1 MTTTTITRATES
13 TAAVADATG
22 ALAETP
28 VAAPSDTPVAAP
40 AAAPVSAPTD
50 TSATA
55 PAVAPVAAPA
65 AAPATAAAVDVSA
78 IPETPAE
85 LLKQWQAPRRP
96 LLHTLISATLVR
108 LWDAL
113 TGPGMTDQQRI
124 NRAIAEHNGYARNL
138 GRKF

>member
-1 MTTTTITRATES
+1 MTTTTIARAAES
-13 TAAVADATG
+13 AVADAD
-22 ALAETP
+22 AAVAPAETP
-28 VAAPSDTPVAAP
+28 VAAPADTVAA
-40 AAAPVSAPTD
+40 AQTVVAPVSAPA
-50 TSATA
+50 AT
-55 PAVAPVAAPA
+55 
-65 AAPATAAAVDVSA
+65 PATAAAVDVSA

-113 TGPGMTDQQRI
+113 TGPGMTDRQRI

>member
-1 MTTTTITRATES
+1 MTTTTIARAAES
-13 TAAVADATG
+13 TAAVADADAAG
-22 ALAETP
+22 APAETP
-28 VAAPSDTPVAAP
+28 VAAPADTVAAAP
-40 AAAPVSAPTD
+40 AAAQ
-50 TSATA
+50 TA
-55 PAVAPVAAPA
+55 AAPVATPA
-65 AAPATAAAVDVSA
+65 ATPASAAAVDVSA

-96 LLHTLISATLVR
+96 LLHTVISATLVR

-138 GRKF
+138 GRKI

>member
-1 MTTTTITRATES
+1 MTTTTIARAAEP
-13 TAAVADATG
+13 TAAVADA
-22 ALAETP
+22 A
-28 VAAPSDTPVAAP
+28 AAPAEAPVAAP
-40 AAAPVSAPTD
+40 AASAVAPVSAPTD

-55 PAVAPVAAPA
+55 PAPIPVATPA
-65 AAPATAAAVDVSA
+65 ATPATAAAVDVSA

>member
-1 MTTTTITRATES
+1 MTTTTIARATES

-22 ALAETP
+22 APAETP
-28 VAAPSDTPVAAP
+28 VAAPSDTVAAAP
-40 AAAPVSAPTD
+40 AAAQI
-50 TSATA
+50 
-55 PAVAPVAAPA
+55 AVAPVATPA
-65 AAPATAAAVDVSA
+65 ATPATAAAVDVSA

-96 LLHTLISATLVR
+96 LLHTIVSATLVR

-113 TGPGMTDQQRI
+113 TGPGMTDQQRV